1 MLVVV
6 VVVVF
11 WKGNY
16 EVLEKFWREI
26 GGGYSSRMEEEVIQE
41 EAPPLVTKMNLKTGI
56 RESDGD
62 RLRQIGRAHV

>member
-1 MLVVV
+1 MVV

-16 EVLEKFWREI
+16 EVLEKFWRRRET

-41 EAPPLVTKMNLKTGI
+41 EAPPLVTKLNLKTGI
-56 RESDGD
+56 RESD
-62 RLRQIGRAHV
+62 

>member
-1 MLVVV
+1 MVV

-16 EVLEKFWREI
+16 EVLEKFWRWREI

-41 EAPPLVTKMNLKTGI
+41 EAPPLVTKLNLKTGI
-56 RESDGD
+56 RESD
-62 RLRQIGRAHV
+62 